1 MQMDKELEQKRQ
13 FERAFKIGEIEN
25 FVQTVF
31 KKRQVRSFSITL
43 LHVGNQIRPDQESV
57 LIYSH

>member
-43 LHVGNQIRPDQESV
+43 LHVGNQIRPD
-57 LIYSH
+57 

>member
-1 MQMDKELEQKRQ
+1 MDKELEQKRQ

-31 KKRQVRSFSITL
+31 KKRQETKYDPIR
-43 LHVGNQIRPDQESV
+43 NQF
-57 LIYSH
+57 